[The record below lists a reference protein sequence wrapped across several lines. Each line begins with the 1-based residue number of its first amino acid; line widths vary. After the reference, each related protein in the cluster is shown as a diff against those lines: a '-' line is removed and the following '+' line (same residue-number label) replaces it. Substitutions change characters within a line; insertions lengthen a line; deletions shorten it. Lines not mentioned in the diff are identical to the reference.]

1 MSDDRGSAALEFI
14 TVGVILLVP
23 LVYLIVALGSIQ
35 EHTLGA
41 EAAARHLARAI
52 ALVPD
57 AASAAD
63 YGDRLVASIA
73 DQYGIAPGTLEVSV
87 ACAPRTPEC
96 PAPGA
101 LVTVTVATHVPLP
114 LVPSVLGLDTAASI
128 PVEGTA
134 VQKMSRLWGTP

>member
-52 ALVPD
+52 ALAPD
-57 AASAAD
+57 AETAAAH
-63 YGDRLVASIA
+63 GDLVVESIA
-73 DQYGIAPGTLEVSV
+73 EQYGIDHGALEVSV
-87 ACAPRTPEC
+87 TCTPRTAEC
-96 PAPGA
+96 PVPGA
-101 LVTVTVATHVPLP
+101 LMTVTVATRMPLP
-114 LVPSVLGLDTAASI
+114 LVPPVLGFDAAASI

-134 VQKMSRLWGTP
+134 VQKVSRLWGTR